1 LDITPFSPCWK
12 TFAACRVF
20 GWQMSYVLGL
30 ERGVI
35 QTVNLVVERM
45 VDSWFH
51 LHDLENVGF
60 KVLMWNSNRFVWE
73 YV

>member
-1 LDITPFSPCWK
+1 MADLQVFQPLFGYH
-12 TFAACRVF
+12 TFFPVLENI
-20 GWQMSYVLGL
+20 YVLGL
-30 ERGVI
+30 ERGLI